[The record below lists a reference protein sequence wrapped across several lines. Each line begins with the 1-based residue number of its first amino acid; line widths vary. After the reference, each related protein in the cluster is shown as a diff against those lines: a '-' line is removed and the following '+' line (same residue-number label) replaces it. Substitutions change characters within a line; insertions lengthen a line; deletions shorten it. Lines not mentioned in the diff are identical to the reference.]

1 MKLQSITTRNFMPY
15 KGEMHID
22 FPVDE
27 FRNVMLVFGDNM
39 RGKTS
44 LLNAIR
50 WGFYGRAVGR
60 HSQTIGPHEIINKEA
75 AFEDDWT
82 FEVRI
87 KFEADGHTYDLRRR
101 AEKRATVSVPQ
112 RAEDFQIQ
120 VHLSEDGIPVQGD
133 LIDAKINNI
142 APEQI
147 SRFFLF
153 DGELLQEYE
162 TLLIEG
168 SDQGRQIK
176 EAIEQVLG
184 VPALINGRDELG
196 VILKAALK
204 AQQQDLQRTKGSEKL
219 AEQQASLI
227 ARQDSYEHD
236 LQALVAR
243 LEMIKAERVALD
255 DDIDAS
261 QAVYNS
267 KIRLDS
273 LTEQRNSIDALR
285 EQKRKDRLDLL
296 GSAWRDLVEL
306 KISVRR
312 DQLEAQRS
320 ELSKQVGNQAV
331 ARHQI
336 AQLQELLKTDLC
348 PTCKQDLSEDR
359 RVEIGKELG
368 RLEGELQN
376 LRDTSDLFQ
385 ELSVQIGAL
394 NKIRGS
400 NVRDRLEQINR
411 DLQNYEVQLTKIE
424 NEAEGLRDEIRGYD
438 TAEIA
443 RKRSIRDEKLKEETR
458 LQGDI
463 NSRRDEIKKIK
474 DELAVNQKTIEG
486 LSQNR
491 SQRSTIKAQLCSQL
505 EKIFNQSIERLRDRL
520 RQAVQDRANEAFH
533 ELITQKSYR
542 GLEINKNYGLSIVDD
557 MHRHVTIRSAGAEQI
572 VALSLIDGL
581 NRTGRA
587 AGPVV
592 MDTPFGR
599 LDPNHRDNILNY
611 MPKATSQFV
620 LLVHRGEIRPET
632 DLASIAPRIGGVY
645 QIREINSRHSVLE
658 RTTYDYR

>member
-1 MKLQSITTRNFMPY
+1 MPY
-15 KGEMHID
+15 KGEMHIE
-22 FPVDE
+22 FPLDE
-27 FRNVMLVFGDNM
+27 YRNVVLVFGDNM

-75 AFEDDWT
+75 ALEADWA

-87 KFEADGHTYDLRRR
+87 KFDADGHMYDLRRR
-101 AEKRATVSVPQ
+101 AEKRATVSAPQ
-112 RAEDFQIQ
+112 RAEDFQSQ

-142 APEQI
+142 APKQV

-196 VILKAALK
+196 VILKSALK

-227 ARQDSYEHD
+227 ARQDFYEHD

-261 QAVYNS
+261 QAVYNA

-296 GSAWRDLVEL
+296 GAAWRDLVEL

-312 DQLEAQRS
+312 DQLEARRS
-320 ELSKQVGNQAV
+320 ELAKQVGNQAV

-359 RVEIGKELG
+359 RAEIGGELG

-385 ELSVQIGAL
+385 ELSAQIGAL
-394 NKIRGS
+394 NKIS
-400 NVRDRLEQINR
+400 RLE
-411 DLQNYEVQLTKIE
+411 
-424 NEAEGLRDEIRGYD
+424 
-438 TAEIA
+438 
-443 RKRSIRDEKLKEETR
+443 
-458 LQGDI
+458 
-463 NSRRDEIKKIK
+463 
-474 DELAVNQKTIEG
+474 
-486 LSQNR
+486 
-491 SQRSTIKAQLCSQL
+491 C
-505 EKIFNQSIERLRDRL
+505 
-520 RQAVQDRANEAFH
+520 
-533 ELITQKSYR
+533 
-542 GLEINKNYGLSIVDD
+542 
-557 MHRHVTIRSAGAEQI
+557 
-572 VALSLIDGL
+572 
-581 NRTGRA
+581 
-587 AGPVV
+587 P
-592 MDTPFGR
+592 
-599 LDPNHRDNILNY
+599 
-611 MPKATSQFV
+611 
-620 LLVHRGEIRPET
+620 
-632 DLASIAPRIGGVY
+632 
-645 QIREINSRHSVLE
+645 
-658 RTTYDYR
+658 

>member
-1 MKLQSITTRNFMPY
+1 MKLQSLSTRNFMPY
-15 KGEMHID
+15 KGDTRIE

-27 FRNVMLVFGDNM
+27 YRNVMLVFGDNM

-60 HSQTIGPHEIINKEA
+60 HSQTIGPHEIINREA
-75 AFEDDWT
+75 ALEADWT
-82 FEVRI
+82 FEVHI
-87 KFEADGHTYDLRRR
+87 KFEANGHSYDLRRR
-101 AEKRATVSVPQ
+101 ADKRGTVSIPQ
-112 RAEDFQIQ
+112 RAEDYQIQ

-133 LIDAKINNI
+133 FIDAKINNI
-142 APEQI
+142 APEQV

-168 SDQGRQIK
+168 SEQGRQIK

-196 VILKAALK
+196 AILKMALK

-219 AEQQASLI
+219 AEQQAGLI
-227 ARQDSYEHD
+227 ARQESFEND
-236 LQALVAR
+236 LRGLIAK
-243 LEMIKAERVALD
+243 LEMIKAERSTLD

-261 QAVYNS
+261 QAIYSAKV
-267 KIRLDS
+267 KLDT
-273 LTEQRNSIDALR
+273 LVEQRNSIESLR
-285 EQKRKDRLDLL
+285 EQKRKDRLELL
-296 GSAWRDLVEL
+296 GIAWRDLVEL
-306 KISVRR
+306 KVSVRR
-312 DQLEAQRS
+312 DQLEARRG
-320 ELSKQVGNQAV
+320 ELSKQMGGRAV
-331 ARHQI
+331 AQYQI
-336 AQLQELLKTDLC
+336 SQLQELLKTDLC
-348 PTCKQDLSEDR
+348 PTCKQDLSEER
-359 RVEIGKELG
+359 RAEIGKELG

-376 LRDTSDLFQ
+376 VRDTSDLFQ
-385 ELSVQIGAL
+385 ELSAQIAAL
-394 NKIRGS
+394 NKIRGA

-411 DLQNYEVQLTKIE
+411 DLQNYEVQLTKVE
-424 NEAEGLRDEIRGYD
+424 NEAEGLRDEIKGYD

-443 RKRSIRDEKLKEETR
+443 RKRSIRDEKIKEEAR
-458 LQGDI
+458 LQVDI

-486 LSQNR
+486 LSQTR
-491 SQRSTIKAQLCSQL
+491 SQRSTIKAQLCSEL
-505 EKIFNQSIERLRDRL
+505 EKTFSQSIERLRDSL
-520 RQAVQDRANEAFH
+520 RKAVQDHANEAFR

-557 MHRHVTIRSAGAEQI
+557 MDRHVTIRSAGAEQI

-581 NRTGRA
+581 NRTGSRA
-587 AGPVV
+587 PGPVV

-599 LDPNHRDNILNY
+599 LDPNHRDNILSY
-611 MPKATSQFV
+611 MPTVTSQFV

-632 DLASIAPRIGGVY
+632 DLASIKSRIGGVY
-645 QIREINSRHSVLE
+645 QIKEVNSRHSKLE
-658 RTTYDYR
+658 RTSL